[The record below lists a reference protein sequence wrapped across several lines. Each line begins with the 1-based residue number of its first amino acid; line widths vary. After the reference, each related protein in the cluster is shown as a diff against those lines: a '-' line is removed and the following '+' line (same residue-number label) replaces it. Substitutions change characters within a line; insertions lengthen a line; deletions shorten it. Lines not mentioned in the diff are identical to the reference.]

1 MDPREEIFYGLPPR
15 LVMLLS
21 TMFLFDGEEDLE
33 LIQYLAD
40 DDALALEERAQKL
53 AEMESDRRAAMVA
66 REIRRQLQFAGLAG
80 LEAIDPTWLLAAVR
94 GEQPVTIGIILSQLS
109 STARSKILGQLPSAV
124 RTRIPPKE
132 DLKHVRMDV
141 VRIVRQKFE
150 GKFATMPAP
159 PGEPTYFYFRD
170 IALLEARDLV
180 QLIRAMGIDQLAAAF
195 LPIGRRKLAELCMR
209 LHEQAAQELIATVRE
224 TEERDAM
231 TINDANDFLSRL
243 LLGIKNDAHKP
254 DEDKE
259 SFQRELFQKAGLARL
274 AYAVRHE
281 RPTFIQQLAQRL
293 PRSHGQLL
301 KNYVYR
307 LGAQT
312 EVDEARVRRLQD
324 LTLQRVEKL
333 AARGKVNPRYL
344 KFTFCYWGDD
354 DEEAEDE
361 AAAS

>member
-1 MDPREEIFYGLPPR
+1 VDPREEIFYGLPPR

-21 TMFLFDGEEDLE
+21 TLFLFDGEEDLD

-53 AEMESDRRAAMVA
+53 GEMDSDKRAALVA

-80 LEAIDPTWLLAAVR
+80 LEAIDPTWLLSGVR

-109 STARSKILGQLPSAV
+109 STARSKILGQLPSEV
-124 RTRIPPKE
+124 RARIPPKE

-141 VRIVRQKFE
+141 IRIVRQKFE
-150 GKFATMPAP
+150 SKFVTMPAP

-180 QLIRAMGIDQLAAAF
+180 QLIRALGIDHLAAAF
-195 LPIGRRKLAELCMR
+195 LPAGRRKLAELCVR
-209 LHEQAAQELIATVRE
+209 LHEQAARELIGAVRE

-231 TINDANDFLSRL
+231 SITEANEFLSRL
-243 LLGIKNDAHKP
+243 LLGIKNEKAE
-254 DEDKE
+254 EDTE

-274 AYAVRHE
+274 ALALRLE
-281 RPTFIQQLAQRL
+281 RPTFVQQLAQRL
-293 PRSHGQLL
+293 PRGHGQLL

-307 LGAQT
+307 LTAT
-312 EVDEARVRRLQD
+312 PDVDEGRVRRLQD
-324 LTLQRVEKL
+324 LVLQRVEKL
-333 AARGKVNPRYL
+333 AGRGKVNPRYL
-344 KFTFCYWGDD
+344 KFTFCFWGE
-354 DEEAEDE
+354 DEEDPEAE
-361 AAAS
+361 AS